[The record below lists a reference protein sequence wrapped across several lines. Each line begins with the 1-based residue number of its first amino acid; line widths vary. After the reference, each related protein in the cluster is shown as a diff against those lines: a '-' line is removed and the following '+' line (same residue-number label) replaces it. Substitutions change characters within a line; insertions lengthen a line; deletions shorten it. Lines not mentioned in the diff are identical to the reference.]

1 MYCIQAL
8 LRHRRVA
15 EHNNIGYRSGW
26 AVGGV
31 RGASRSGWY
40 GEPKS
45 ESDESNE
52 VVAQQRN
59 MLHIQGLFQ
68 NDVYFHFLYLFNALK
83 ELAQ

>member
-26 AVGGV
+26 AGCGVHPDLVGI
-31 RGASRSGWY
+31 Y